1 MNKKVILFIP
11 VSAPG
16 GIGEY
21 IRSVIIAEHISKK
34 WPDSD
39 IHFIINQNSLYI
51 NNCPFNT
58 HLSRQSAT
66 KDTPKVK
73 QVIDD
78 IKPDLVIFDC
88 AGRGQ

>member
-39 IHFIINQNSLYI
+39 IHFIKMLILAAKYDVIWVKAQKLAASL
-51 NNCPFNT
+51 
-58 HLSRQSAT
+58 
-66 KDTPKVK
+66 
-73 QVIDD
+73 
-78 IKPDLVIFDC
+78 
-88 AGRGQ
+88 